1 MAADGSFEEH
11 FRRRGL
17 LEMSP
22 ELALTALWQAVEHQE
37 TSLTV
42 SNMDWSLFV
51 PGFTMARARPL
62 IEDIDEVRLVLEA
75 DDAADSDD
83 TSLRT
88 ELVGLSSAARERRL
102 LELVRVQA
110 AATLGH
116 AGPEGIAP
124 GQAFKD
130 LGFDSLTAVE
140 LRNRLRRIS
149 GLRLPTTLVFDHP
162 TSRAVAR
169 FLHTELFDVDD
180 TGGPDE
186 EIRTLLAA
194 IPRERLESSNLL
206 EQLRRL
212 AQGRG
217 TAPAESVPG
226 TSGFESMDADEL
238 IEMALRTAD

>member
-1 MAADGSFEEH
+1 
-11 FRRRGL
+11 
-17 LEMSP
+17 
-22 ELALTALWQAVEHQE
+22 
-37 TSLTV
+37 
-42 SNMDWSLFV
+42 MDWSLFV

-62 IEDIDEVRLVLEA
+62 IEDINEVRLVL
-75 DDAADSDD
+75 DAADSDD

-88 ELVGLSSAARERRL
+88 ELAGLSSAARERRL

-116 AGPEGIAP
+116 AGPEGITP

-130 LGFDSLTAVE
+130 FGFDSLTAVE

-169 FLHTELFDVDD
+169 FLHTELFGADD

-186 EIRTLLAA
+186 EIRTPLAA
-194 IPRERLESSNLL
+194 IPREQLESSNLL

-217 TAPAESVPG
+217 TASAEIGPG
-226 TSGFESMDADEL
+226 HLRLRVHGRRRADRDGV
-238 IEMALRTAD
+238 AHR